1 MCVAVTSVLAF
12 NLITRLNL
20 LYFLQYTKLAT
31 CHGLLN
37 IIVNCLRV
45 KTCSS
50 FQLKFLLDA

>member
-50 FQLKFLLDA
+50 F